1 VGVFDSII
9 GYESVESPNNPNYTR
24 EYGHSI
30 EPQTHTGILA
40 SYRFTDMISAS
51 VGVANTMGPVIN
63 SRDFVPVQTVNAYP
77 ESYKTYMASIA
88 VTAPDTMGAL
98 AGSTLY
104 GGVVNGYN
112 NSIVGSGFAAPE
124 LNAYVGATVATPVT
138 GLRVGAAW
146 DLLHVNTTPNSGA
159 FAGTKVEGEIWS
171 LAAYASYQLTEKLS
185 LHGRVEYAT
194 GDIDHPA
201 ALAATPGPVAP
212 GTLGGDLANN
222 GIYAVTATAQYD
234 LWKNVLSR
242 LEFRWDHSEHGKA
255 FGGVDEATGV
265 GPNRENA
272 FMLAAN
278 IIYKF

>member
-1 VGVFDSII
+1 
-9 GYESVESPNNPNYTR
+9 
-24 EYGHSI
+24 
-30 EPQTHTGILA
+30 
-40 SYRFTDMISAS
+40 
-51 VGVANTMGPVIN
+51 
-63 SRDFVPVQTVNAYP
+63 
-77 ESYKTYMASIA
+77 
-88 VTAPDTMGAL
+88 
-98 AGSTLY
+98 
-104 GGVVNGYN
+104 
-112 NSIVGSGFAAPE
+112 
-124 LNAYVGATVATPVT
+124 
-138 GLRVGAAW
+138 
-146 DLLHVNTTPNSGA
+146 
-159 FAGTKVEGEIWS
+159 
-171 LAAYASYQLTEKLS
+171 LS

-201 ALAATPGPVAP
+201 GLAATPGPIAP